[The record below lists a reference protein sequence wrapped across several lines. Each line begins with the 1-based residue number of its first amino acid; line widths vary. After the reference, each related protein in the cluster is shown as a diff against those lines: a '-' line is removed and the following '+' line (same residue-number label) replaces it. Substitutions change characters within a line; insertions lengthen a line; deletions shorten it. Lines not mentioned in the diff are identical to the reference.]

1 MISTAQEKKSI
12 PERERSLLDKEL
24 EGVINGDSVTPRSTG
39 PRTREVATTEAKEE
53 EIEFKRLKKT

>member
-39 PRTREVATTEAKEE
+39 PRTREVATCLKP
-53 EIEFKRLKKT
+53 KKTR